1 MRAVRAARAKAMFYV
16 LLVIGGYL
24 TWRLYDVQIRQ
35 GPKLAQKAHD
45 QQVGSIDVFAQR
57 GGIFDRDGNPIVVSA
72 PSQSIYATP
81 REIAKGESASTAA
94 ALAPILHL
102 DRADLERELASRSEN
117 VLIARKVDRPVADRI
132 DKLELAGIHVEKEP
146 TGVRRVASGHFA
158 STVIGF
164 CDVDERGLEGLEYQY
179 DSILRGANGR
189 VEMEEDE
196 FGRSLPFAKPDV
208 ISAAHPGYGL
218 NLTLDSYLQ
227 FAAERELHETIAK
240 WNARSGTIL
249 IMDPNTGELL
259 AIANEPAYD
268 LRNYAAASPDARRNR
283 AIADA
288 YEPGSTFKLITAA
301 AALESGRVGPESRF
315 PARDQLTIDEH
326 TIHNAE
332 DGFMAGTS
340 STESLE
346 DIIAYSHNVGAAEV
360 GLTIGKAQL
369 YKTIRAFGFGEPTE
383 AGMPGENPGIVPAP
397 ADWSDLT
404 LPTVS
409 FGHGIA
415 TTPMAMARAYA
426 AIANGGV
433 LMRPRILSAVVDAN
447 GQTIYRYGPEVERR
461 VMSPTTAAVLRR
473 YLRAV
478 VVRGT
483 GNPTAQVKG
492 YTTAGKT
499 GTAQVARDGVYASG
513 EYVASFIG
521 FVPAE
526 TPRFLILVKIERPRG
541 EIYGS
546 LVAAPSF
553 ARLARTAMLHAGQMP
568 SVEQRLVKEGAASK
582 QAL

>member
-1 MRAVRAARAKAMFYV
+1 MRGVRTARAKAMFY
-16 LLVIGGYL
+16 LLLLIGTYL
-24 TWRLYDVQIRQ
+24 LWRLYDVQIRQ
-35 GPKLAQKAHD
+35 GPKLAAKAHE
-45 QQVGSIDVFAQR
+45 QQVGSVDVFARR
-57 GGIFDRDGNPIVVSA
+57 GGIFDRDGNPIVLSA

-81 REIAKGESASTAA
+81 REIPKGE
-94 ALAPILHL
+94 ALATATAIAPLL
-102 DRADLERELASRSEN
+102 NADRAELAQRLASHDDN
-117 VLIARKVDRPVADRI
+117 VLLARKIDRPTADRI
-132 DKLELAGIHVEKEP
+132 DKLELAGIHVEAER
-146 TGVRRVASGHFA
+146 TGVRRIASGHFA

-179 DSILRGANGR
+179 DSLLRGSSGR

-196 FGRSLPFAKPDV
+196 FGRSLPFAKTEV
-208 ISAAHPGYGL
+208 IAPAHPGYGL
-218 NLTLDSYLQ
+218 NLTIDSYLQ
-227 FAAERELHETIAK
+227 FAAERELHAAIQK
-240 WNARSGTIL
+240 WNARSGTVI

-268 LRNYAAASPDARRNR
+268 LRNYASASPDARRNR

-315 PARDQLTIDEH
+315 PARDQLTIGEH

-332 DGFMAGTS
+332 DGFMAGS
-340 STESLE
+340 GDTESLE
-346 DIIAYSHNVGAAEV
+346 DIIAYSHNVGAAEI
-360 GLTIGKAQL
+360 GMSIGAPQLFRTIHD
-369 YKTIRAFGFGEPTE
+369 FGFGEPTN
-383 AGMPGENPGIVPAP
+383 AGMPGENPGIVPSP
-397 ADWSDLT
+397 ADFSNLT
-404 LPTVS
+404 VPTVS

-415 TTPMAMARAYA
+415 TTPIAMARAYA
-426 AIANGGV
+426 AIANGG
-433 LMRPRILSAVVDAN
+433 LLLRPRILSAVVDAN

-461 VMSPTTAAVLRR
+461 VMSPQTAAVLRR

-499 GTAQVARDGVYASG
+499 GTAQVAQNGVYSSG

-526 TPRFLILVKIERPRG
+526 VPRFLILVKIERPRG

-553 ARLARTAMLHAGQMP
+553 ASLARTAMLHAGQMP
-568 SVEQRLVKEGAASK
+568 SADERLVQRGAASK
-582 QAL
+582 RAL